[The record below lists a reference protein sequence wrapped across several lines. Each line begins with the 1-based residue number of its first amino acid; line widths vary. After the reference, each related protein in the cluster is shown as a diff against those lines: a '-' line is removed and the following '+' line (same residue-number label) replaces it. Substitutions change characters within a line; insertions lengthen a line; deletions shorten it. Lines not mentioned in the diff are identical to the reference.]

1 MLFSDENNHT
11 LVNSK
16 ADTRVNGKDISKYL
30 QDNSVPEKDVTVES
44 DDDDFAKVSDT
55 QQEMQPE
62 HTTKQN
68 QQSESSTLYSTTGDY
83 IDHPDSLYQ
92 EVKSIRVQSSNKA
105 SKKES
110 QVRVPTAHQAIRY
123 RPIGSSEWR
132 NATVVSCAGKATGKY
147 QYYFNILDEHE
158 SQPREVNWEKDVR
171 SDHGKLKQVR

>member
-44 DDDDFAKVSDT
+44 DDDDFAKVCDT